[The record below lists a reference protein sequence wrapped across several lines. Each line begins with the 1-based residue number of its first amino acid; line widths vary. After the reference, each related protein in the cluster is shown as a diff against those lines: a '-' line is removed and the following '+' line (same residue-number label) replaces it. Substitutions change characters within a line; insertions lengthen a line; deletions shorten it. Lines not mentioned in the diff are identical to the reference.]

1 MAYQQQ
7 LMKPTSYC
15 VQGNLIQLCLANIIE
30 PEKIKEKNKEGHI
43 IAITTTYIEIDNYFD
58 YFFNTNLETRI
69 RIMESLP
76 TKEFRSDF
84 YEIIIKS
91 RIDYLTHEKTVYD
104 INYNL
109 KENQLFLNC
118 IVNDDEN
125 YSCFNSEYS
134 NNEKEL
140 KFKSYLQ

>member
-7 LMKPTSYC
+7 LMKPKSYC
-15 VQGNLIQLCLANIIE
+15 VQGNLIQLRLANIIE
-30 PEKIKEKNKEGHI
+30 PEKIKEKDKEGHI
-43 IAITTTYIEIDNYFD
+43 ITIITTYIEIDNYFD

-91 RIDYLTHEKTVYD
+91 RIDYLTHEKTVYN